1 MVLPS
6 FPRGC
11 KHDFCFAGL
20 LTYSSRFR
28 LPTRQRFPGS
38 GKRRWKRLFRELTAA
53 GLSGTFTRFPFHP
66 QVRAKEPGR
75 NKTATKI
82 GIIFGLSYISDDFR
96 HFVPLRNLYY
106 FQLAVIVPQITNLRQ
121 RERVRVP
128 VPVLTPPGVPAS
140 PWCSG
145 RFAICR
151 IGTESVNV
159 KIRLDIL
166 MKT

>member
-11 KHDFCFAGL
+11 KHDFRFAGL
-20 LTYSSRFR
+20 LTYSGRFR

-82 GIIFGLSYISDDFR
+82 GILFGLSYISDNFS
-96 HFVPLRNLYY
+96 HFAPHSEPGNII
-106 FQLAVIVPQITNLRQ
+106 Q
-121 RERVRVP
+121 
-128 VPVLTPPGVPAS
+128 TP
-140 PWCSG
+140 C
-145 RFAICR
+145 
-151 IGTESVNV
+151 T
-159 KIRLDIL
+159 
-166 MKT
+166 